1 MPRRKK
7 KAPEQTTDEAL
18 KRLFPSP
25 IRRKLKELA
34 NAEKPRKSKGKR

>member
-18 KRLFPSP
+18 KRLFPAQL
-25 IRRKLKELA
+25 RRKLKELA
-34 NAEKPRKSKGKR
+34 GKPLKRKGDKRP

>member
-7 KAPEQTTDEAL
+7 KAHEQTTEEAL
-18 KRLFPSP
+18 KRLFPAP

-34 NAEKPRKSKGKR
+34 SAEKPRKSGGKR